1 MNVRPAV
8 GLLAVALLIL
18 SSSVVNLEAQN
29 TGKTAPGKE
38 MVLAA
43 KDLDTKVVPDKVF
56 FRGQSAP
63 VQMRNTGGIHF
74 ADDLYMLAML
84 VDNSGYSTGIREK
97 YQAYLITEVPLE
109 IGGQTLKPGA
119 YGCGFLENNK
129 FTVMDLGANDL
140 FQTASTRDAEIK
152 HPVPLQIV
160 TASDAP
166 GKYRFYH
173 GRDYVE
179 FHRAK

>member
-1 MNVRPAV
+1 MKVRLGPAV
-8 GLLAVALLIL
+8 LALALMLF
-18 SSSVVNLEAQN
+18 SSASLVRAQSAAKEAP
-29 TGKTAPGKE
+29 AKE
-38 MVLAA
+38 MALAA
-43 KDLDTKVVPDKVF
+43 KDLDSKVLPDKVF

-63 VQMRNTGGIHF
+63 VQARNAGGVHY
-74 ADDLYMLAML
+74 ADDFYVLAML

-97 YQAYLITEVPLE
+97 YQAYFITEVPLE

-129 FTVMDLGANDL
+129 FGVMDLGANDL
-140 FQTASTRDAEIK
+140 FQTTSMRDADMK
-152 HPVPLQIV
+152 RPVPLQIV
-160 TASDAP
+160 AASEL

>member
-1 MNVRPAV
+1 MKVRLSLVIFTLTLMLFSGAS
-8 GLLAVALLIL
+8 LLH
-18 SSSVVNLEAQN
+18 AQSAAKD
-29 TGKTAPGKE
+29 TPKKE

-43 KDLDTKVVPDKVF
+43 KDLDNKVLPDKVF

-63 VQMRNTGGIHF
+63 VQARNAGGVHF
-74 ADDLYMLAML
+74 ADDFYVLAML

-129 FTVMDLGANDL
+129 FGVMDLGANDL
-140 FQTASTRDAEIK
+140 FQVTSTRDADIK
-152 HPVPLQIV
+152 HPVPLQV
-160 TASDAP
+160 MATSDA

-179 FHRAK
+179 FHRAN

>member
-1 MNVRPAV
+1 MKMRPV
-8 GLLAVALLIL
+8 PTMFAVAIL
-18 SSSVVNLEAQN
+18 MFSSASVLYAQSAM
-29 TGKTAPGKE
+29 KDAPAKE
-38 MVLAA
+38 MALTA
-43 KDLDTKVVPDKVF
+43 KDLDSKVLPDRVF

-63 VQMRNTGGIHF
+63 VQARNAGGVHY
-74 ADDLYMLAML
+74 ADDFYVLAML

-97 YQAYLITEVPLE
+97 YQAYFITEVPLE

-129 FTVMDLGANDL
+129 FGVMDLAANDL
-140 FQTASTRDAEIK
+140 FQITSTRDADIK
-152 HPVPLQIV
+152 RPVPLQIV
-160 TASDAP
+160 AASEP

>member
-1 MNVRPAV
+1 MRVRFSPIAIA
-8 GLLAVALLIL
+8 LALLIFA
-18 SSSVVNLEAQN
+18 SNSSVLHAQSAA
-29 TGKTAPGKE
+29 KEKPAKETA
-38 MVLAA
+38 LTA
-43 KDLDTKVVPDKVF
+43 KDLDSKVLPDRVF

-63 VQMRNTGGIHF
+63 VQARNAGGVHYP
-74 ADDLYMLAML
+74 DDFYVLAML

-97 YQAYLITEVPLE
+97 YQAYFITEVPLE

-129 FTVMDLGANDL
+129 FGLMDLGANDL
-140 FQTASTRDAEIK
+140 FQVTSTRDAEMK
-152 HPVPLQIV
+152 RPVPLQIV
-160 TASDAP
+160 ATSEQ

-179 FHRAK
+179 FHRSK

>member
-1 MNVRPAV
+1 MKVRPAYAFFV
-8 GLLAVALLIL
+8 VTMLIFSALSL
-18 SSSVVNLEAQN
+18 VRAQS
-29 TGKTAPGKE
+29 AGKE
-38 MVLAA
+38 APTKETVLMA
-43 KDLDTKVVPDKVF
+43 KDLDSKVLPDKVF

-63 VQMRNTGGIHF
+63 VQARNSGGVHYT
-74 ADDLYMLAML
+74 DDFYVLAML

-129 FTVMDLGANDL
+129 FGLMDLGGNDL
-140 FQTASTRDAEIK
+140 LRATSTRDSEIK

-160 TASDAP
+160 ATSDA

-179 FHRAK
+179 FHRTN